1 MRKASL
7 RLVVKYDYKLL
18 EWGPETVGNALP
30 PLLVLEIVS
39 LEACGAL
46 NGKAPRTLDIMH
58 FYSGSISLDP
68 NDLSYLENRFILES
82 IEVCKIFH
90 CRTKLGCY
98 GPQRFALFDCMIV

>member
-39 LEACGAL
+39 LEAYVATYASKDTISSTSRGGRAF
-46 NGKAPRTLDIMH
+46 PTV
-58 FYSGSISLDP
+58 SGPHSNSL
-68 NDLSYLENRFILES
+68 
-82 IEVCKIFH
+82 
-90 CRTKLGCY
+90 
-98 GPQRFALFDCMIV
+98 

>member
-39 LEACGAL
+39 LAAYAAQNE
-46 NGKAPRTLDIMH
+46 KAPRMLDIMR
-58 FYSGSISLDP
+58 FY
-68 NDLSYLENRFILES
+68 F
-82 IEVCKIFH
+82 
-90 CRTKLGCY
+90 
-98 GPQRFALFDCMIV
+98 

>member
-39 LEACGAL
+39 LEAYAAQ
-46 NGKAPRTLDIMH
+46 NEKAPRMLDIMR
-58 FYSGSISLDP
+58 FY
-68 NDLSYLENRFILES
+68 F
-82 IEVCKIFH
+82 
-90 CRTKLGCY
+90 
-98 GPQRFALFDCMIV
+98 